1 MRSKSVSL
9 LLPFV
14 GLLAGSVVVVL
25 ANPRADSG
33 TIEGKVTYT
42 GTPPKMKPIDM
53 AKEPTCAKEHNPP
66 EMAQNVVT
74 GPGNVLEYVVVYI
87 SAGGPPSPTPT
98 QAARYDQK
106 GCMYIPHVLPMQV
119 DQPLQIYTDDPFAH
133 NIHPLPKLNPE
144 WNKSQP
150 PGAPPIETKWS
161 KPEFIEVKCNIH
173 PWMHG
178 YFTVLKTSHYAVTD
192 NNGSFSLKGLP
203 PDKYTVTSWQEQY
216 GTQSQEV
223 TLAAGETKTITFTYK
238 VTPYL
243 Y

>member
-178 YFTVLKTSHYAVTD
+178 YFAVLKTSRYAVTD

-223 TLAAGETKTITFTYK
+223 TLAAGETKTISFAYK